1 MTSKDTSG
9 AVPPSTAQ
17 AFEAIGIPVAV
28 LVEDGTIVA
37 TNASWRAEVGERG
50 AIGSRYLDSLRET
63 RVHDADLVVF
73 LEQGIG
79 RVLAGR
85 SARFELEHPLVGP
98 VGERWRLLV
107 VTRAEGGAV
116 VLHVDVTAHHDVREL
131 LDATAHRDPLT
142 GLPNRLAITERLTYA
157 IERGRR
163 QGTDVAVVF
172 LDLDG
177 FKAVNDSLGHGVGD
191 EVLAA
196 VGRRLAGT
204 IRAEDALG
212 RWGGDEFVVVVE
224 GGEAAVRLLA
234 SRLHATLELP
244 MAVPGQQPVA
254 VTVSIGA
261 AAVRRGDRPED
272 VLARADLAMFEAKRG
287 GGSVVLAGSGP
298 AEDER

>member
-1 MTSKDTSG
+1 MTSKDAAG
-9 AVPPSTAQ
+9 AGPPSAAY
-17 AFEAIGIPVAV
+17 AFEAIGTPVAV
-28 LVEDGTIVA
+28 LDGDGTIVA
-37 TNASWRAEVGERG
+37 ANACWRAEVGDRG
-50 AIGSRYLDSLRET
+50 AVGARYVDSLRES

-85 SARFELEHPLVGP
+85 SARFELEHPLVGT

-116 VLHVDVTAHHDVREL
+116 VLHVDVTAHHDVREI

-142 GLPNRLAITERLTYA
+142 GLPNRLAITERLTEA
-157 IERGRR
+157 IHRGRR

-177 FKAVNDSLGHGVGD
+177 FKGVNDNLGHGVGD

-196 VGRRLAGT
+196 VSRRLAGT

-224 GGEAAVRLLA
+224 GNESAVRLLA
-234 SRLHATLELP
+234 RRLHGTLEPPLT
-244 MAVPGQQPVA
+244 VHGQQPVV

-261 AAVRRGDRPED
+261 AAVRPGDRLED
-272 VLARADLAMFEAKRG
+272 VLGRADLAMFEAKRG
-287 GGSVVLAGSGP
+287 GRTVVLAGSDP
-298 AEDER
+298 DEGDR